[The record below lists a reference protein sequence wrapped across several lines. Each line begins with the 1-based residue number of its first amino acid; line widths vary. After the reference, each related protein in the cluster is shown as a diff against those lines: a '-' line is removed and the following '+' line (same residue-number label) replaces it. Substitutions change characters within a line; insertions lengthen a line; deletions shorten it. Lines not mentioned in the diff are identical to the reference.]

1 MKNILLV
8 DDNTCILDALA
19 LYFAMTARDCAI
31 LKARNGKEAADIL
44 QNGAVDLVLT
54 DINMPVMDGYELIAL
69 RNRLFPRV
77 PLIAMTGDSSPEV
90 MEQLNALGITEC
102 LEKPFSFDAVIG
114 MILKKLNEPLHTPVA
129 RPAVHLM
136 TA

>member
-31 LKARNGKEAADIL
+31 LKARNGKEAAGIL
-44 QNGAVDLVLT
+44 QTVAVDLILT
-54 DINMPVMDGYELIAL
+54 DLNMPVMDGYELIAL
-69 RNRLFPRV
+69 KNRFFPRV
-77 PLIAMTGDSSPEV
+77 PLFAMTGDSSPEV
-90 MEQLNALGITEC
+90 MEQLNALGVTEC
-102 LEKPFSFDAVIG
+102 LEKPFNFDAVIR

-129 RPAVHLM
+129 QPAAHLM
-136 TA
+136 SA